1 MHSIRVQFLAFIAA
15 IMLVLLILLNIL
27 PIASSRDLVFEEKK
41 DSLSSQAAVIASS
54 LSGLERLSQESITE
68 VLRILDISGFS
79 RLVVTDAEGV
89 VLYDDG
95 GRTGVTTELED
106 IVTALSGKTV
116 FRSLFADSA
125 FSSAYAMPVS
135 SQGST
140 KGAVYLTEYD
150 TERARIILDI
160 QSEIRVM
167 SVTIVLIVLVVAGI
181 IFNLLLRRMQEL
193 VRRMKNHGYCVYY
206 LSNIPQ
212 DVLDL
217 LRQRGVLDRFDGGV
231 ASCEVHINK
240 PDPRIYQALLDKY
253 HLKAEECVFI
263 DDRPENVQT
272 AFSMGFA
279 GVQMKD
285 SVGTLVRSLATCNVS
300 LR

>member
-1 MHSIRVQFLAFIAA
+1 M
-15 IMLVLLILLNIL
+15 
-27 PIASSRDLVFEEKK
+27 
-41 DSLSSQAAVIASS
+41 
-54 LSGLERLSQESITE
+54 LERAQQEGCSFE
-68 VLRILDISGFS
+68 VQGVLDDWIHILHV
-79 RLVVTDAEGV
+79 RH
-89 VLYDDG
+89 
-95 GRTGVTTELED
+95 
-106 IVTALSGKTV
+106 
-116 FRSLFADSA
+116 
-125 FSSAYAMPVS
+125 
-135 SQGST
+135 
-140 KGAVYLTEYD
+140 
-150 TERARIILDI
+150 
-160 QSEIRVM
+160 
-167 SVTIVLIVLVVAGI
+167 
-181 IFNLLLRRMQEL
+181 RMQEL

-263 DDRPENVQT
+263 DDRLENVQT